1 MPENLPDIE
10 SLNSI
15 YPHLTTNANIITLKW
30 SKYIVAEVSAGN
42 LKLPIPITK
51 KIERGNPTP
60 EDITEVKGKVEKI
73 YGYINKIGKEILLA
87 NSQSMLEGLI
97 KGTSV
102 YSEWFHSGA
111 AIHLSKKNSP
121 ISSQKEELLW
131 NKEFLDL
138 FWFSTK
144 QDESWNYKEANILR
158 QNFKEIPEWKAMIWV
173 FLDWLKQITPSIS
186 ESLIKWNMASS
197 NSPSYTA
204 SKKPPITTAKK

>member
-51 KIERGNPTP
+51 KIEGGNPTP

-204 SKKPPITTAKK
+204 SKKPSITTAKK